1 MQNNIENENIEFVR
15 NAILVNQC
23 CKIISLCSECLVVPI
38 KGISLLFSIYKN
50 DYSRNVG
57 DIDLFIPENMMDEFI
72 NKLSGIGY
80 TLRTQKMNSYR
91 IKSKRKFDM
100 IHHDNRYC
108 DLDIHVDLINKK
120 FFRLSVEGDFTSFAL
135 SRLKKTEYNHTTI
148 YLLSLVDEWIY
159 LAQHY
164 CFHLFSNDKWLKD
177 LYLIQRRF
185 SDNDIAE
192 LVLITKKFHFE
203 RLVTAVSRRLSD
215 KYDKTEIKIPET
227 LTKKQFVF
235 DLLFSK
241 PNQKFAY
248 TFSNRIIAGYWEF
261 IFIDNNKSRIY
272 AYLQLLFPRLTVLLD
287 MYNFKSKIFCFFY
300 PVHLLF
306 VLLSSIAFFPLLIY
320 NIKEL
325 SRWERWFYRF
335 RL

>member
-1 MQNNIENENIEFVR
+1 MQINIENENIEFVR
-15 NAILVNQC
+15 NTILVNQC
-23 CKIISLCSECLVVPI
+23 CKIIALCSECLVVPI

-57 DIDLFIPENMMDEFI
+57 DIDLLIPENKMDAFI
-72 NKLSGIGY
+72 KKLSGTGY

-91 IKSKRKFDM
+91 MKSKRKFDM
-100 IHHDNRYC
+100 VHHDSRYC

-135 SRLKKTEYNHTTI
+135 SRLKKAAYKGTTI
-148 YLLSLVDEWIY
+148 YLLSPVDEWIY

-185 SDNDIAE
+185 SEDDIAE

-203 RLVTAVSRRLSD
+203 RLVTAASRRLST
-215 KYDKTEIKIPET
+215 KYDKTEINIPEI

-235 DLLFSK
+235 DLLFRK
-241 PNQKFAY
+241 PNQKFAP
-248 TFSNRIIAGYWEF
+248 TFSNRIIADYWEF
-261 IFIDNNKSRIY
+261 IFIDNNKSRIS
-272 AYLQLLFPRLTVLLD
+272 AYLQLLFPQLTVLLD
-287 MYNFKSKIFCFFY
+287 MYHFKSKTGCFFY

-306 VLLSSIAFFPLLIY
+306 VILSSILFFPLLIY
-320 NIKEL
+320 SVK
-325 SRWERWFYRF
+325 
-335 RL
+335 